1 MDLTATYR
9 DIALTAGYRF
19 NAISGA
25 NYATAQA
32 SAKILA
38 NLDAHGG
45 IGYDVM
51 KGQLV
56 ETRVGIDWRFQCFA
70 ISAEYVN
77 RHANEN
83 QFHLSISLLGVGQIG
98 TKVGQ

>member
-1 MDLTATYR
+1 
-9 DIALTAGYRF
+9 
-19 NAISGA
+19 
-25 NYATAQA
+25 
-32 SAKILA
+32 
-38 NLDAHGG
+38 
-45 IGYDVM
+45 VM

-56 ETRVGIDWRFQCFA
+56 ETRIGIDWRFQCFS

-98 TKVGQ
+98 TKMGQ